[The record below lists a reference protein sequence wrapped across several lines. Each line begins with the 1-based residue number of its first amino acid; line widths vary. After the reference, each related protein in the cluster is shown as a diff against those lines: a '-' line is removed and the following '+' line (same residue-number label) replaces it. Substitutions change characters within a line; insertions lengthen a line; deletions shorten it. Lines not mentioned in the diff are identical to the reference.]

1 MRRGRPA
8 VAGSTASPAPLHCI
22 GPSGTSRPRVIVA
35 GAGPGGLAAA
45 MLLAHAGAD
54 VVVLER
60 KDRVGGRSAALHGGD
75 FKFDLGPTFF
85 LYPRVLAEIFAAC
98 GHRLEDEVEL
108 LRLDPMYHLLF
119 EAGGEIR
126 ASADLARL
134 AADIARLSPRDAAA
148 VPRFIDDNR
157 AKFAAFQPVLQRPFA
172 SWRDLFTPDLL
183 AALPA
188 LRPLRSVDGDL
199 ARYFSDPRVRL
210 AFSFQSKYLGMS
222 PFKCPSLF
230 TILSFM
236 EYEHGVFHPR
246 GGCGA
251 VMEAMA
257 RIARRAGV
265 QIRLDEPITEILFEG
280 RKAVGVRTDRG
291 DYLSDALVI
300 NADFAKA
307 MSSLVPDRL
316 RRRWS
321 DRRLAKKRYSCSTFM
336 MYLGIEGR
344 FDHLAHH
351 TILLAEDYRRNVR
364 AIESGEA
371 PPETPSLYVQN
382 ACVTDPE
389 QAPPGHST
397 LYVLVPVGNLAGG
410 TDWRREAPRY
420 RELVLRRLVAL
431 GLDKLERRIR
441 FERIVTPADWE
452 HDMQIY
458 RGATFNLAHNMA
470 QMLHNRPG
478 NRFEDLEQVYLVGG
492 GTHPG
497 SGLPVIFESARITS
511 RLLAQDLGLAL
522 SEASAQ
528 PASLTAPLARAS

>member
-1 MRRGRPA
+1 M
-8 VAGSTASPAPLHCI
+8 VAGPGVSPVPLQRAAPRRA
-22 GPSGTSRPRVIVA
+22 SRPQVVIA

-45 MLLAHAGAD
+45 MLLAHAGAE

-60 KDRVGGRSAALHGGD
+60 KDRVGGRSATLRAGG

-85 LYPRVLAEIFAAC
+85 LYPQILAEIFAAC

-134 AADIARLSPRDAAA
+134 TADIAKLSPQDAAA
-148 VPRFIDDNR
+148 VPRFIEDNR
-157 AKFAAFQPVLQRPFA
+157 AKFEAFRPVLQRPFT
-172 SWRDLFTPDLL
+172 SWRDLLTPDLL
-183 AALPA
+183 TALPA

-257 RIARRAGV
+257 RVARCAGV
-265 QIRLDEPITEILFEG
+265 QIRLDEPITEILFES
-280 RKAVGVRTDRG
+280 RKAVGVRTARG
-291 DYLSDALVI
+291 DYRCDALVI
-300 NADFAKA
+300 NADFAKT
-307 MSSLVPDRL
+307 MTTMVPDRL

-321 DRRLAKKRYSCSTFM
+321 DRQLQRKRYSCSTFM

-351 TILLAEDYRRNVR
+351 TVLLAEDYRRNVR
-364 AIESGEA
+364 AIEVGDV
-371 PPETPSLYVQN
+371 PPEVPSLYVQN
-382 ACVTDPE
+382 ACVSDPE

-410 TDWRREAPRY
+410 IDWRRETPRY
-420 RELVLRRLVAL
+420 RELVLRRLAAL
-431 GLDKLERRIR
+431 GIEDLELRVR
-441 FERIVTPADWE
+441 FEKIITPADWE
-452 HDMQIY
+452 HNLQIY
-458 RGATFNLAHNMA
+458 RGATFNLAHNMG
-470 QMLHNRPG
+470 QMLHNRPR

-511 RLLAQDLGLAL
+511 RLLAQDLGLAWPIGAAGPDR
-522 SEASAQ
+522 SPVQ
-528 PASLTAPLARAS
+528 LARAS

>member
-1 MRRGRPA
+1 MRRQA
-8 VAGSTASPAPLHCI
+8 TSAAGVRSARSCLRCVGSRGTAPPQV
-22 GPSGTSRPRVIVA
+22 VIA

-60 KDRVGGRSAALHGGD
+60 KDCVGGRSAALRGGG

-85 LYPRVLAEIFAAC
+85 LYPQVLAEMFAAC

-126 ASADLARL
+126 ASADLSRLATDVARL
-134 AADIARLSPRDAAA
+134 APRDAAA
-148 VPRFIDDNR
+148 IPRFIDDNR
-157 AKFAAFQPVLQRPFA
+157 VKFEAFRPVLQRPFT
-172 SWRDLFTPDLL
+172 SWRDLLTPDLL
-183 AALPA
+183 RALPA
-188 LRPLRSVDGDL
+188 LRPFRSVDGDL

-257 RIARRAGV
+257 GIARRAGAE
-265 QIRLDEPITEILFEG
+265 IRLDEPIAEILFEG
-280 RKAVGVRTDRG
+280 RKAVGVRTERG
-291 DYLSDALVI
+291 DYRADALLI
-300 NADFAKA
+300 NADFAKT
-307 MSSLVPDRL
+307 MTSLVPDRL

-351 TILLAEDYRRNVR
+351 TIYLAQDYRSNVR
-364 AIESGEA
+364 AIDAGDA
-371 PPETPSLYVQN
+371 PPEAPSLYVQN

-397 LYVLVPVGNLAGG
+397 LYVLVPVGNLEGG
-410 TDWRREAPRY
+410 IDWRAEASRY
-420 RELVLRRLVAL
+420 RELVLRRLAAM
-431 GLDKLERRIR
+431 GIDNLERRIR
-441 FERIVTPADWE
+441 FEKIITPADWE

-458 RGATFNLAHNMA
+458 RGATFNLAHNMG
-470 QMLHNRPG
+470 QMLHNRPR

-522 SEASAQ
+522 PPGAAQ
-528 PASLTAPLARAS
+528 PDCPPVQLARAS